1 MTRTTDP
8 TPRSASRLLDRLSPW
23 APFLALLV
31 LIPAILALEGCAG
44 LLGAAGVEEPGV
56 TIESTR
62 FSGVTLQKADLDVR
76 FRIDNP
82 NSFGL
87 QLAGLDYEL
96 DVAGRTLFT
105 GDRRESLAL
114 KPQGVGF
121 VDLPITVTY
130 SELYD
135 AVRDLWSR
143 RGQGKADY
151 TLRAGLRFDVPV
163 LGVVRVPVEAEGDIP
178 LM

>member
-1 MTRTTDP
+1 MNRERFRSRTP
-8 TPRSASRLLDRLSPW
+8 IAV
-23 APFLALLV
+23 LAAAALTLV
-31 LIPAILALEGCAG
+31 VSGCSG
-44 LLGAAGVEEPGV
+44 LLGAAGVEEPDV
-56 TIESTR
+56 TVESTR
-62 FSGVTLQKADLDVR
+62 LSGVTLRQADLDVR

-96 DVAGRTLFT
+96 DIGGRTLFT
-105 GDRRESLAL
+105 GDRRQSLRL
-114 KPQGVGF
+114 EPQGVGF

-130 SELYD
+130 SEIY
-135 AVRDLWSR
+135 AAARDLWR
-143 RGQGKADY
+143 QRGDGDTDY

-163 LGVVRVPVEAEGDIP
+163 LGVVRVPVEATGDLP

>member
-1 MTRTTDP
+1 MYRE
-8 TPRSASRLLDRLSPW
+8 TPILRIPITA
-23 APFLALLV
+23 LALVV
-31 LIPAILALEGCAG
+31 LTLATSGCSG
-44 LLGAAGVEEPGV
+44 LLGAAGVEEPEV
-56 TIESTR
+56 TVESTR
-62 FSGVTLQKADLDVR
+62 FSGVTLRQADLDVR

-105 GDRRESLAL
+105 GDRRESLRL
-114 KPQGVGF
+114 EPEGVGF

-130 SELYD
+130 SEIYD
-135 AVRDLWSR
+135 AARDLWRR
-143 RGQGKADY
+143 RGDGSETDY

-163 LGVVRVPVEAEGDIP
+163 LGLVRVPVEATGDIP